1 MFIGE
6 YSHSVDAKGRLIL
19 PSRFREELGAECVVA
34 KGYDGC
40 LSVYTMEE
48 WDGFVASL
56 TKLSPHNPDARRVLR
71 LLSAGAT
78 PCELDKQGRINIPA
92 NLREHADICGDKVE
106 VVVVGA
112 LSKIEVWSQA
122 RWKEY
127 NEGEGSITLEQA
139 GANLAGM
146 GL

>member
-6 YSHSVDAKGRLIL
+6 YSHSIDAKGRLIL
-19 PSRFREELGAECVVA
+19 PSRFREDIGEKCIVA

-40 LSVYTMEE
+40 LNIYTNDE
-48 WDGFVASL
+48 WQSFVDGL

-71 LLSAGAT
+71 MFASGAT
-78 PCELDKQGRINIPA
+78 ACEPDKQGRIVIPP
-92 NLREHADICGDKVE
+92 NLREYGGMTEEKTE
-106 VVVVGA
+106 VVVVGSF
-112 LSKIEVWSQA
+112 SKIEVWTQE
-122 RWKEY
+122 RWTAY
-127 NEGEGSITLEQA
+127 NEGEDSMTLEEA